1 MIGLFS
7 LTLFASATLLFWVQ
21 PMVAKLLLPLYGG
34 APAVWN
40 TCMVFFQAM
49 LLAAY
54 CYVHVTSL
62 WLGPRFQAGVQMGFV
77 LLPLW
82 LLLLG
87 FSGLSSVAV
96 EQNPVSSLLL
106 LLFKSVGLP
115 FFVIATTAPMLQN
128 WFAHTRHE
136 SAKDPYFLYAASNL
150 GSMCALLGYPVLI
163 EPHLRLAEQAWAWS
177 AGYGLLMLLIAT
189 CAITL
194 WRAPLATEPRSA
206 AIPNELRAVERPALT
221 LRTRLMWIALS
232 AVPSSL
238 MLGTTNY
245 LTTDISPIP
254 LLWVIPLAL
263 YLLTFIL
270 VFLKTPVVSRG
281 LMVRL
286 LPVLVL
292 PVTLSIILQLKQPL
306 LILIPLHLLAFFVAA
321 MVCHGELARSR
332 PSVEYL
338 TEFYLWLSFGGMVG
352 GLFNALLAPV
362 VFRNVIE
369 YPLALVLACL
379 LSPAQSPA
387 DQKPSDRILDL
398 ALPTALVLIVGA
410 LVYAVDVT
418 RPPASGLWLI
428 LVIGLGCVMC
438 FGQRKRPVRFGL
450 GIGAI
455 MLGSTLFYSG
465 GHGELL
471 HQERSFFGVYR
482 VVRETQGKY
491 HLFTHGRTMHGQQ
504 NLDTAKRHEPLAY
517 YSRTGPVG
525 QVFSVLSKTA
535 PNAPVGII
543 GLGVGS
549 MACYATPGQE
559 FTFYEID
566 PVVERIARAPGYFTF
581 LQECRGRMNVVLGD
595 ARLTLERAPDRY
607 YGLFILDAFTSD
619 AIPIHLLTREALA
632 LYLSKLA
639 NKGILAL
646 HISNSYLDLKPVIG
660 GLAANAGL
668 IALGQDDLNV
678 SEAESANGKSGS
690 QWVIMARSR
699 DDLTR
704 FLQDSRWYELNG
716 TDVASLWTDDFSNVL
731 SAVRWK

>member
-54 CYVHVTSL
+54 CYVHVTSR
-62 WLGPRFQAGVQMGFV
+62 WLGPRLLAAVQLGLL

-82 LLLLG
+82 SLPLG
-87 FSGLSSVAV
+87 LPRSWAVAL
-96 EQNPVSSLLL
+96 EQSPVSSLLV
-106 LLFKSVGLP
+106 LLFYSVGLP

-177 AGYGLLMLLIAT
+177 AGYGLLTLLIAN

-194 WRAPLATEPRSA
+194 WRAPLATEPRSK
-206 AIPNELRAVERPALT
+206 AIAQVQQTVERPGLT
-221 LRTRLMWIALS
+221 FRTRLMWIALS

-270 VFLKTPVVSRG
+270 VFLKTPVVSHG

-306 LILIPLHLLAFFVAA
+306 LILIPLHLLAFFIAA

-379 LSPAQSPA
+379 LSPAQSFA
-387 DQKPSDRILDL
+387 DQKLSDRILDW

-410 LVYAVDVT
+410 LVYVVEIT
-418 RPPASGLWLI
+418 RPPAAGLWLI
-428 LVIGLGCVMC
+428 LVIGLGCIVC
-438 FGQRKRPVRFGL
+438 FGQRKRAVRFGL
-450 GIGAI
+450 GVGAI
-455 MLGSTLFYSG
+455 MLAGFLFYGG

-482 VVRETQGKY
+482 VMKSSEGKY
-491 HLFTHGRTMHGQQ
+491 HLFAHGRTMHGQQ
-504 NLDTAKRHEPLAY
+504 SQDPTRRLEPLSY
-517 YSRTGPVG
+517 FTRTGPIG
-525 QVFSVLSKTA
+525 QVFTAVSETA
-535 PNAPVGII
+535 PDVPVGII

-549 MACYATPGQE
+549 MACYASPGQE

-566 PVVERIARAPGYFTF
+566 PVVERIARNARYFTF
-581 LQECRGRMNVVLGD
+581 MQECRGRRNVVLGD
-595 ARLTLERAPDRY
+595 ARLTLEKAPDRY
-607 YGLFILDAFTSD
+607 YGLFVLDAFTSD
-619 AIPIHLLTREALA
+619 AIPIHLLTREAIA

-639 NKGILAL
+639 DNGILAL
-646 HISNSYLDLKPVIG
+646 HISNSYLNLKPVLG
-660 GLAANAGL
+660 GLAANEGL
-668 IALGQDDLNV
+668 IALGQDDLNI

-690 QWVIMARSR
+690 QWVIMGRKR
-699 DDLTR
+699 EDLNR